1 TPQGIRVVWIAPNSL
16 RVTDEQG
23 SECAALSSRLFSGL
37 LEWAWV
43 NPQRGDVLVVTVD
56 EHQNVLVIDEA
67 GRIRLR
73 ANGKMKGSVR
83 TVAVSP
89 DSSRLA
95 VFWAN
100 DDFLGVFELFGP
112 ASPEAYARCVGHT
125 NLVHSLTFSPGG
137 KQIVSASE
145 DGTARLWDARTGA
158 AT

>member
-1 TPQGIRVVWIAPNSL
+1 AEHQLELAPRELHGWEWDHLHSRLDDSFNVLRPATGERPSLLNTPQGIRVVWIAPNSL

-100 DDFLGVFELFGP
+100 DDFLGVFELF
-112 ASPEAYARCVGHT
+112 
-125 NLVHSLTFSPGG
+125 
-137 KQIVSASE
+137 
-145 DGTARLWDARTGA
+145 
-158 AT
+158 

>member
-1 TPQGIRVVWIAPNSL
+1 NAEKKAARYEEYRARLAAASAALQSHDVTSAEHQLELAPRELHGWEWDHLHSRLDDSFNVLRPATGERPSLLNTPQGIRVVWIAPNSL

-73 ANGKMKGSVR
+73 ANG
-83 TVAVSP
+83 
-89 DSSRLA
+89 
-95 VFWAN
+95 
-100 DDFLGVFELFGP
+100 
-112 ASPEAYARCVGHT
+112 
-125 NLVHSLTFSPGG
+125 
-137 KQIVSASE
+137 
-145 DGTARLWDARTGA
+145 
-158 AT
+158 